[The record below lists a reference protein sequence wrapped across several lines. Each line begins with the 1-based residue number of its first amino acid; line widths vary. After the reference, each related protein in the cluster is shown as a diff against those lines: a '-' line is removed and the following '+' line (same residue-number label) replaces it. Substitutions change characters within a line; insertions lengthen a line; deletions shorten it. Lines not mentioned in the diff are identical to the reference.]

1 MRLHEDQSEQAF
13 RHTVRKF
20 VQTNLPAD
28 IRDRVLGFQ
37 RIEKDDYI
45 RWQQILHA
53 HGWGAPGWPVA
64 EGGMD
69 WSPAERMIFD
79 EECLTAGAPR
89 QLPMG
94 VAMIGPVL
102 IRYGTP
108 AQKARF
114 LPLILSGEH
123 TWCQGY
129 SEPGAGSDLASLSL
143 RAIRDDDDYVLDG
156 QKTWTSY
163 ARWADWMFCLART
176 RREGKPQAGISFLL
190 VDMKSPG
197 IKVSPIRSIDES
209 SDLNEVFFDSV
220 RVPAHLLVGE
230 ENGGWEI
237 AKFLLGNERAT
248 IAGLGACRKLLS
260 QCQRLMG
267 RHPEDPRLADRLAHL
282 EIELLAHEWS
292 LRRFLA
298 GGDECLFDPANASLL
313 KVRGSEIQQGL
324 STLLMDWAAGANT
337 QHVELFSRVY
347 FDLRKISIFGGTN
360 EVQRSLIAK
369 SLGV

>member
-1 MRLHEDQSEQAF
+1 MQLHEDGHERAF
-13 RHTVRKF
+13 RLRVQEF
-20 VQTNLPAD
+20 VKANLPGD

-37 RIEKDDYI
+37 RVEKDDYI

-53 HGWGAPGWPVA
+53 NGWGAPGWPAA
-64 EGGMD
+64 EGGAG
-69 WSPAERMIFD
+69 WSPAERVIFD
-79 EECLTAGAPR
+79 EECLVAGAPR

-102 IRYGTP
+102 IRYGTL

-114 LPLILSGEH
+114 LPSILNGTH

-143 RAIRDDDDYVLDG
+143 RAIRDGDDYVLDG

-163 ARWADWMFCLART
+163 AQWADWMFCLVRT
-176 RREGKPQAGISFLL
+176 RGEGKPQAGISFLL

-197 IKVSPIRSIDES
+197 ITVSPTRSIDGS

-220 RVPAHLLVGE
+220 RVPVHLLVGQ
-230 ENGGWEI
+230 ENEGWTI

-248 IAGLGACRKLLS
+248 IAGLGACRRLLA
-260 QCQRLMG
+260 QCQRFMG
-267 RHPEDPRLADRLAHL
+267 GRPDDRRLADRLAHL
-282 EIELLAHEWS
+282 EIELLSHEWS

-298 GGDECLFDPANASLL
+298 AGDECLFDPVDTSLL

-324 STLLMDWAAGANT
+324 STLLMDWAANT
-337 QHVELFSRVY
+337 GMQHTELLSRLY
-347 FDLRKISIFGGTN
+347 FDMRKISIFGGTN
-360 EVQRSLIAK
+360 EVQRTLIAK

>member
-1 MRLHEDQSEQAF
+1 MQLHEDEHERSF
-13 RHTVRKF
+13 RLTVREF
-20 VQTNLPAD
+20 VKANLPAD

-37 RIEKDDYI
+37 RVEKDDYI
-45 RWQQILHA
+45 RWQQLLHA
-53 HGWGAPGWPVA
+53 NGWGAPGWPSS
-64 EGGMD
+64 EGGAG
-69 WSPAERMIFD
+69 WSPAERVIFD
-79 EECLTAGAPR
+79 EECLAAGAPR

-102 IRYGTP
+102 IRYGTLE
-108 AQKARF
+108 QKARF
-114 LPLILSGEH
+114 LPSILNGTH

-129 SEPGAGSDLASLSL
+129 SEPGAGSDLASLSM
-143 RAIRDDDDYVLDG
+143 RAVRDGDVYVLDG

-163 ARWADWMFCLART
+163 AQWADWMFCLVRT
-176 RREGKPQAGISFLL
+176 RREGKPQAGISLLL
-190 VDMKSPG
+190 VDINSPG
-197 IKVSPIRSIDES
+197 IKVQPIRSIDMS

-220 RVPAHLLVGE
+220 RVPAHFLVGE
-230 ENGGWEI
+230 ENGGWAI

-248 IAGLGACRKLLS
+248 IAGLGACRRLLA

-267 RHPEDPRLADRLAHL
+267 ARPVDPRLADRLAHL

-313 KVRGSEIQQGL
+313 KVRGAEIQQGL
-324 STLLMDWAAGANT
+324 STLLMDWAAHADT
-337 QHVELFSRVY
+337 QHTELLSRVY

-360 EVQRSLIAK
+360 EVQRTLIAK